1 MNNDDY
7 TTRPTGSST
16 ADKGEIFIC
25 VPRII
30 PPIVIAWKMMVGG
43 GGLFQGGG
51 PLLHQAVVVRG
62 WVEGISRS
70 AGGGSGES
78 GAGLIP
84 GTVKIHQAF
93 KVVSGGGSGGGRR
106 PLGWFLM
113 MGGFSGAV
121 SCNAAGVMAVI

>member
-1 MNNDDY
+1 MCVLVVNNTRQMNNDDY

-51 PLLHQAVVVRG
+51 A
-62 WVEGISRS
+62 
-70 AGGGSGES
+70 
-78 GAGLIP
+78 
-84 GTVKIHQAF
+84 TVT
-93 KVVSGGGSGGGRR
+93 SGGGSK
-106 PLGWFLM
+106 
-113 MGGFSGAV
+113 
-121 SCNAAGVMAVI
+121 GVG